1 VPFRPG
7 SPFNDLPLLPPS
19 VNLETPAVLK
29 TCIAARAAL
38 AELDAVAS
46 LFPNRAIL
54 INALAAVEA
63 RASSEIEKTVR
74 EEEVWRYVAALQHG
88 TEVLTNRPLTI
99 TMAVDVC
106 SRLLS
111 EPVAVRGVAET
122 VLDRDGV
129 AIYTPPEGAALEK
142 LIANWER
149 FLEMRD
155 ELDPLVR
162 MAVAH
167 FQFQALHPF
176 EAANGRTARLL
187 NVLVLIQQ
195 GLLHQ
200 PVLCLST
207 AILRTRGDYSR
218 MVLDVCTRQQWEP
231 GIIYLLRAIAETARW
246 TTAKV
251 RAIGE
256 LMKTATALI
265 QAEAPKYYTP
275 ELIELVFE
283 QPHTRIAAVTEAG
296 IAQRQTASVYL
307 TRLVELGVL
316 ESRKT
321 GRDKVFIHRAL
332 LDLLAS
338 EDHSAPAY
346 RSRKR

>member
-1 VPFRPG
+1 VAFRPD
-7 SPFNDLPLLPPS
+7 SPFNDLPALPPS
-19 VNLETPAVLK
+19 VVLETPAVLK

-38 AELDAVAS
+38 AELDAVAG
-46 LFPNRAIL
+46 LFPNPTVL
-54 INALAAVEA
+54 LNALASVEA

-74 EEEVWRYVAALQHG
+74 DEEVRRYVAALQHG
-88 TEVLTNRPLTI
+88 TVVLTNRPLTMTLAI
-99 TMAVDVC
+99 DVC
-106 SRLLS
+106 SRLLD

-122 VLDRDGV
+122 VLNQDGV
-129 AIYTPPEGAALEK
+129 AIYTPPAGAALER

-149 FLEMRD
+149 FLETRD

-176 EAANGRTARLL
+176 DAANGRTARLL
-187 NVLVLIQQ
+187 NLLVLIQQ

-207 AILRTRGDYSR
+207 AIIRTRADYSR
-218 MVLDVCTRQQWEP
+218 LVLDVCTRQQWEP
-231 GIIYLLRAIAETARW
+231 GIIYLLRAVTETARW

-256 LMKTATALI
+256 LMRTATALL
-265 QAEAPKYYTP
+265 QAEAHKIYTP
-275 ELIELVFE
+275 ELIDLVFE
-283 QPHTRIAAVTEAG
+283 QPHARIAALIDAG

-307 TRLVELGVL
+307 ARLVELGVL
-316 ESRKT
+316 EERKT
-321 GRDKVFIHRAL
+321 GRDKVFVHRAL
-332 LDLLAS
+332 IDLLAS
-338 EDHSAPAY
+338 EDHVPPPY
-346 RSRKR
+346 RPRKR

>member
-1 VPFRPG
+1 VAFRPG

-29 TCIAARAAL
+29 ACIAARAAL
-38 AELDAVAS
+38 AELDAVAR

-54 INALAAVEA
+54 INALATVEA
-63 RASSEIEKTVR
+63 RASSEIEKTVS

-88 TEVLTNRPLTI
+88 AEILTNRQLTM
-99 TMAVDVC
+99 TLAVDVC
-106 SRLLS
+106 SRLLN

-122 VLDRDGV
+122 VFDRDDV
-129 AIYTPPEGAALEK
+129 AIYTPPEGAALER

-176 EAANGRTARLL
+176 DAANGRTARLL
-187 NVLVLIQQ
+187 NILVLIQQ

-207 AILRTRGDYSR
+207 AIVRTRADYSR
-218 MVLDVCTRQQWEP
+218 LVLDVCTRQQWEP
-231 GIIYLLRAIAETARW
+231 GIIYLLRAVAETARW

-251 RAIGE
+251 RAIGD
-256 LMKTATALI
+256 LMKTATALL
-265 QAEAPKYYTP
+265 QAEAPKIYTP
-275 ELIELVFE
+275 ELVDLIFE
-283 QPHTRIAAVTEAG
+283 QPHARIATLIGAG
-296 IAQRQTASVYL
+296 IAQRQTASMYL
-307 TRLVELGVL
+307 SRLVELGVL
-316 ESRKT
+316 ESKKT
-321 GRDKVFIHRAL
+321 GRDKAFAHRTL
-332 LDLLAS
+332 IDLLAS
-338 EDHSAPAY
+338 EHHVPPPY
-346 RSRKR
+346 RARKR